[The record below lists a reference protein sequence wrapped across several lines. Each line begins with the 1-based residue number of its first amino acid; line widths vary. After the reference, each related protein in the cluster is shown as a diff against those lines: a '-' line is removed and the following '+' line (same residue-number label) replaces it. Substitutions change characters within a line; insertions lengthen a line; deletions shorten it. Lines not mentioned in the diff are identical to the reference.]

1 MFVGRVWLGTLSR
14 KYHRILYCLHLAHQP
29 SNMCLSFFIFTFAI
43 RCSGFVEFWNTEACE
58 KAATLNGKNLLGRP
72 IRIDWTD

>member
-1 MFVGRVWLGTLSR
+1 MYKILLSCFGCLSYVCVR
-14 KYHRILYCLHLAHQP
+14 FMSNEYIALYC
-29 SNMCLSFFIFTFAI
+29 
-43 RCSGFVEFWNTEACE
+43 SGYVEFWNTEACD

>member
-1 MFVGRVWLGTLSR
+1 MISRDGTFQIVFCDPAMMGMMTKLVDSD
-14 KYHRILYCLHLAHQP
+14 KKC
-29 SNMCLSFFIFTFAI
+29 SV
-43 RCSGFVEFWNTEACE
+43 CSGYVEFWSTEACE

>member
-1 MFVGRVWLGTLSR
+1 MAVGLLAGAFDLFVLVHSFGES
-14 KYHRILYCLHLAHQP
+14 ILLTNTYFLFPLPSPQP
-29 SNMCLSFFIFTFAI
+29 IQI
-43 RCSGFVEFWNTEACE
+43 RGFVEFWNTEACE

>member
-1 MFVGRVWLGTLSR
+1 MSDAVDQCLALMHAISYDSDLTHPVDCWRHLLLSNR
-14 KYHRILYCLHLAHQP
+14 
-29 SNMCLSFFIFTFAI
+29 
-43 RCSGFVEFWNTEACE
+43 GFVEFWNTEACE

>member
-1 MFVGRVWLGTLSR
+1 MFAPDAFITDSDSPLSLQIYR
-14 KYHRILYCLHLAHQP
+14 Y
-29 SNMCLSFFIFTFAI
+29 
-43 RCSGFVEFWNTEACE
+43 SGFVEFWNTEACE